1 MTLGTRLSELMNEKY
16 LSSAALAKIVGLS
29 GPAVRNWRRNCSAV
43 KLEHLLRV
51 AEYFD
56 CSLDF
61 LCGRTEDEKPFN
73 KAASPIFA
81 EKLKELIVN
90 SKTPIDRISKET
102 QLDRR
107 NFYDWMNGMLPVSS
121 SLIRLADYFGCT
133 VDYLVGLEN

>member
-1 MTLGTRLSELMNEKY
+1 MTLGTRLSELLNERY
-16 LSSAALAKIVGLS
+16 MSAAALAKIVGLS

-61 LCGRTEDEKPFN
+61 LCGRTEYEKPFN

-81 EKLKELIVN
+81 EKLKELITN
-90 SKTPIDRISKET
+90 SKTPIDHISKAT

-107 NFYDWMNGMLPVSS
+107 NFYDWMNGALPVSS

>member
-1 MTLGTRLSELMNEKY
+1 MTLGARLSELMNEQY
-16 LSSAALAKIVGLS
+16 LSAAALAKIVGLS
-29 GPAVRNWRRNCSAV
+29 GPAVRSWRRNCSAV

-73 KAASPIFA
+73 SQVTPIFA
-81 EKLKELIVN
+81 ERLKELIMK
-90 SKTPIDRISKET
+90 SKIPIDHISKET

-107 NFYDWMNGMLPVSS
+107 NFYDWMSGTLPVSS

-133 VDYLVGLEN
+133 VDYLVGLES